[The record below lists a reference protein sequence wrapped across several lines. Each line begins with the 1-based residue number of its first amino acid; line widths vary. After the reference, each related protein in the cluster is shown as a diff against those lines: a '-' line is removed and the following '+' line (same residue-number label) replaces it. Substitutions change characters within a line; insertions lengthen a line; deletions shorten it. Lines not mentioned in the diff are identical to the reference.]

1 MIVSHWLTTIISP
14 GGESSNNLS
23 SLRTIH
29 FLGFMGGGD
38 EGETKQCTLD
48 VLNALYKEKLQRPL
62 KPNKMIN
69 SKNKAIES
77 HSPPPQNPQ
86 SEFITIPLP

>member
-1 MIVSHWLTTIISP
+1 
-14 GGESSNNLS
+14 
-23 SLRTIH
+23 
-29 FLGFMGGGD
+29 MGGGD